1 MQDVTSG
8 TDLLALVPL
17 YIAVEPRDPRGEG
30 ARTEDAIEHVPA
42 ATVEEVASVLT
53 QLGVPAEMLDG
64 AHLGAPGWVIARTV
78 GWSDGRIVRW
88 APDENPAS
96 GPYPTLSCDDVATYL
111 SRAIDVAC
119 RVGED
124 LEIPAE
130 GGGDHGLGIVIE
142 QRSGAVVGRLRSTEA
157 PHLAHLMESALWF
170 AQIDGTS
177 IVAAVDPAADLEPV
191 ATYASATPTV
201 GLERNGPWRRIGLM
215 RGRAVLAAH
224 EWGPRWKRLDP
235 SEGVAPYDGVMT
247 LVYEY
252 FDTPVGDVAEF
263 ARELDLTDVQTR
275 KLQALFDDAD
285 VDDPFTAV
293 MRLFG
298 LPVEA
303 AEVAEGWLDP
313 ADLPDVRRVESQPF
327 VRAMWSSLTTV
338 PTEPGRI
345 NDLQRLWIYR
355 PRAYWLLSIAEAVV
369 AGGAAV
375 GLLRSGA
382 RRGSGPRT
390 ALGWASAVTAVVTVA
405 DMALP
410 RRWRGLEPR

>member
-42 ATVEEVASVLT
+42 ATVEEVAGVLT

-64 AHLGAPGWVIARTV
+64 AHLGAPGWVVARTV

-88 APDENPAS
+88 APDENPAN

-124 LEIPAE
+124 LEIPSEA
-130 GGGDHGLGIVIE
+130 GGDHGLGVVIE

-157 PHLAHLMESALWF
+157 PQLARLLESALWF

-177 IVAAVDPAADLEPV
+177 IVAAVDPGADLEPV
-191 ATYASATPTV
+191 ATFASTTPTI
-201 GLERNGPWRRIGLM
+201 GLERNGPWRRIGLV
-215 RGRAVLAAH
+215 RGHAVLTAH
-224 EWGPRWKRLDP
+224 EWGPRWVRLDP
-235 SEGVAPYDGVMT
+235 SQGVAPYDGVMT
-247 LVYEY
+247 LVHEY
-252 FDTPVGDVAEF
+252 FDTPVGDVGVLS
-263 ARELDLTDVQTR
+263 RELDLTDAQAR
-275 KLQALFDDAD
+275 SLQDLFDDAE

-293 MRLFG
+293 LRILG

-313 ADLPDVRRVESQPF
+313 ADLPDVRRVEPEPF

-355 PRAYWLLSIAEAVV
+355 PRAYWVLSIAEAVV
-369 AGGAAV
+369 AGGVAV

-382 RRGSGPRT
+382 RRGSAPRT
-390 ALGWASAVTAVVTVA
+390 ALGWAGVATAVVTLA

-410 RRWRGLEPR
+410 RRWRGLGPR